1 DPAGLLKVGPR
12 SAGGEPGPACYGKG
26 GVEATVTD
34 ANVVLG
40 FLNPAHLAGGS
51 LPLQA
56 ELAAE
61 AISRRIAERLGLGL
75 PEAAWGI
82 RQVANASMAG
92 ALRAVTVERGLDPRD
107 QALIAFGGS
116 GPVHACELADMLA
129 VRRILVPDLPGVFTA
144 VGMLTSDVERH
155 FVRAFPAPL
164 SALGGAEAG
173 SVLDALSAEA
183 LAALAAEGY
192 GAAEAT
198 VGFEADLRFS
208 GQDSELSCAFDA
220 ADRSDAALAS
230 LAGRFLAD
238 YERVYQYRAEEP
250 IEMVNLRA
258 VGSGRRARRLEFDR
272 VTVESAGAGGAVRR
286 LVHFSR
292 GEAPLD
298 TRVIERA
305 TLGEGEGQ
313 GPMIVE
319 SYDST
324 VVVPPGWSARSD
336 RLGNIRLDR
345 R

>member
-1 DPAGLLKVGPR
+1 MKKLARLAWIERTFGKEFILPYRACLTR
-12 SAGGEPGPACYGKG
+12 SE
-26 GVEATVTD
+26 V
-34 ANVVLG
+34 
-40 FLNPAHLAGGS
+40 F
-51 LPLQA
+51 
-56 ELAAE
+56 E
-61 AISRRIAERLGLGL
+61 AI
-75 PEAAWGI
+75 
-82 RQVANASMAG
+82 
-92 ALRAVTVERGLDPRD
+92 
-107 QALIAFGGS
+107 
-116 GPVHACELADMLA
+116 
-129 VRRILVPDLPGVFTA
+129 
-144 VGMLTSDVERH
+144 
-155 FVRAFPAPL
+155 
-164 SALGGAEAG
+164 
-173 SVLDALSAEA
+173 
-183 LAALAAEGY
+183 
-192 GAAEAT
+192 

-220 ADRSDAALAS
+220 ADRSEPALAA

-272 VTVESAGAGGAVRR
+272 VTVESVGTGRAARR
-286 LVHFSR
+286 PVHFSR

-298 TRVIERA
+298 TPVIERA
-305 TLGEGEGQ
+305 ALGEGERQ